1 MNLRSAVFLTA
12 ILGLTILKAEE
23 QVPKPPDSGVTATRS
38 ETRLMLVDT
47 VVTDKKGDYV
57 RDLSPTEFHIWEDN
71 KEQIIKSVSRESAA
85 TSASSPPIRLV
96 LFFGR
101 IPVADQPY
109 AREAAAK
116 FVEANAAPTRLM
128 AILNYLGSGGIK
140 VIEKFTSD
148 SERLMLA
155 AKNTEASG
163 VLSSNPGTEVSGV
176 MSSVYS
182 DPNKVAAPTA
192 FDVRSQLHALMGV
205 AKTLAS
211 LPGRKAIVFLTPTI
225 NYEVQARTDPG
236 SVGAGVVRSAIR
248 APDTPDVVYYVQP
261 EDLASAIDACNKA
274 KVAIYLVDVRIDHTP
289 EENQLGPLAT
299 ATGGLA
305 IDNSRDAFNALK
317 KIAQDQEERYVIA
330 YSPSKSVE
338 NSCHKIRVRVDRGG
352 TIVRARSEYCNI
364 DPKDPLAGT
373 QVGRDLEVR
382 AASSKAGNIAAQMQ
396 SPFFYT
402 APDTARVH
410 VAAEVSTT
418 GMNFVKQNGKF
429 HAALNVLG
437 IACTP
442 EGGVGA
448 RFSDTVEFDFQS
460 KKEAE
465 QFKQH
470 PHRYENDFAAPA
482 GQYLLKVVFSPDRE
496 NFGKLEAPLVIEPWD
511 GQHFALSGVALSKE
525 SYNVSGTQQTDAILV
540 SDHMPMISRGLQ
552 FVPAGS
558 KRYRKTDPAML
569 YVEIYE
575 PLLRNPDPPKVL
587 IQLMVLDSKSGTIK
601 LDSGRL
607 DMTNRVLP
615 GNPVVPIGLKV
626 PIESLAP
633 GAYAVVL
640 KASDT
645 AGNASVVRHAEFEVE

>member
-1 MNLRSAVFLTA
+1 MHPRSAMLLTA
-12 ILGLTILKAEE
+12 ILGLTILKAEA
-23 QVPKPPDSGVTATRS
+23 QASKPPDSGVTATRP

-47 VVTDKKGDYV
+47 IVTDKKGNYV

-71 KEQIIKSVSRESAA
+71 KEQIIKSVSHESSA
-85 TSASSPPIRLV
+85 TSASSPPMRLV
-96 LFFGR
+96 LLFGR

-116 FVEANAAPTRLM
+116 FIEANAAPTRLM

-148 SERLMLA
+148 PQRLMQA
-155 AKNTEASG
+155 AKNMEASG
-163 VLSSNPGTEVSGV
+163 VLTPAAGPAVVGDISSIYV
-176 MSSVYS
+176 
-182 DPNKVAAPTA
+182 DPDKMAGPAA
-192 FDVRSQLHALMGV
+192 FDVRSHLLALSGL
-205 AKTLAS
+205 AKSLAS
-211 LPGRKAIVFLTPTI
+211 LPGRKAIVFLAPTI
-225 NYEVQARTDPG
+225 NNQVRPRSDPS
-236 SVGAGVVRSAIR
+236 SVGATIHQSGVQ
-248 APDTPDVVYYVQP
+248 APAAPDVVYYVQP
-261 EDLASAIDACNKA
+261 EDLAAAINACNKS
-274 KVAIYLVDVRIDHTP
+274 KVAIYLIDVRIDPTP
-289 EENQLGPLAT
+289 EENQLAPLALN
-299 ATGGLA
+299 TGGLA
-305 IDNSRDAFNALK
+305 IDNSKNAFSALK
-317 KIAQDQEERYVIA
+317 KITLDQEERYVIA
-330 YSPSKSVE
+330 YSPSKSLE
-338 NSCHKIRVRVDRGG
+338 GGCHKIRVKVDRAG
-352 TIVRARSEYCNI
+352 TIVRARSEYCDI
-364 DPKDPLAGT
+364 DPKDPLVGT
-373 QVGRDLEVR
+373 QVGKDLEAR
-382 AASSKAGNIAAQMQ
+382 AVGSQAGNIAGQMQ

-402 APDTARVH
+402 APDTARIH
-410 VAAEVSTT
+410 VAAEVSTA
-418 GMNFVKQNGKF
+418 GMNFAKQNGKF

-437 IACTP
+437 IAYTP

-448 RFSDTVEFDFQS
+448 RFSDSMEFDFQS

-470 PHRYENDFAAPA
+470 PYRYENDFAAPA
-482 GQYLLKVVFSPDRE
+482 GQYLLKLVFGPDRE

-525 SYNVSGTQQTDAILV
+525 SHNVSGTQQTDAFLV

-552 FVPAGS
+552 FIPAS
-558 KRYRKTDPAML
+558 SNRYRKTDPAML

-587 IQLMVLDSKSGTIK
+587 IQLMILDRKSGAIK

-626 PIESLAP
+626 PIDSLAP

-645 AGNASVVRHAEFEVE
+645 AGNLSVVRHAEFEVE